1 MDYCLRNKPEKLF
14 DSPICGNSFVEPGEE
29 CDCGLKDHCDNPCC
43 NPETCTLFPN
53 ATCATG
59 ECCDFATCRPKR
71 PGALCRLAE
80 HECDLPE
87 FCDGQT
93 ESCPKDVF
101 KVDGI
106 PCKIGKAF
114 CFEGSCRTHTDQCRL
129 LWGPSGKKSDN
140 QCYEQNKKGTRH
152 GNCGYDRLNDTYVQ
166 CRETDVRCGMLHCQH
181 LNERLEFGTESAA
194 ILSHSFINSGGRI
207 IPCRYVDFSFSYLL
221 FGFSHTI

>member
-106 PCKIGKAF
+106 PCKVGKAF

-129 LWGPSGKKSDN
+129 LWGPSGKNFNLENS
-140 QCYEQNKKGTRH
+140 
-152 GNCGYDRLNDTYVQ
+152 LNF
-166 CRETDVRCGMLHCQH
+166 LP
-181 LNERLEFGTESAA
+181 
-194 ILSHSFINSGGRI
+194 I
-207 IPCRYVDFSFSYLL
+207 I
-221 FGFSHTI
+221 